1 MARPAARTSPSLQEM
16 QVALTRWQD
25 VLMHI
30 SSAWGEP
37 GVPTWHGPVVM
48 ARYRMD
54 ALAAAQEIAALLER
68 MRHNG
73 GTPNG
78 APNGGAPRGGA
89 RSLRPAAGWGHPAS
103 IETARGGSPGG

>member
-1 MARPAARTSPSLQEM
+1 MAQSAAHSTQTQQEM
-16 QVALTRWQD
+16 QAALSRWQD

-68 MRHNG
+68 LSH
-73 GTPNG
+73 
-78 APNGGAPRGGA
+78 NGGAPPLRA
-89 RSLRPAAGWGHPAS
+89 RRLKPNLGL
-103 IETARGGSPGG
+103 GSPRFH

>member
-1 MARPAARTSPSLQEM
+1 MARPAARTSPTLQEM
-16 QVALTRWQD
+16 QVALSRWQD

-68 MRHNG
+68 MSRNA
-73 GTPNG
+73 G
-78 APNGGAPRGGA
+78 APNGGAPPGRAG
-89 RSLRPAAGWGHPAS
+89 SLRPAAGWNHPAS

>member
-1 MARPAARTSPSLQEM
+1 MAQFAARTTPTQQEM
-16 QVALTRWQD
+16 QAALSRWQD

-68 MRHNG
+68 LSHG
-73 GTPNG
+73 KG
-78 APNGGAPRGGA
+78 APPLRARRPAP
-89 RSLRPAAGWGHPAS
+89 SLRL
-103 IETARGGSPGG
+103 GSPRLH

>member
-16 QVALTRWQD
+16 QVALAHWQD

-68 MRHNG
+68 MSHNG
-73 GTPNG
+73 G
-78 APNGGAPRGGA
+78 APNGGAPPGGA
-89 RSLRPAAGWGHPAS
+89 RSLRPAAGWDHPAS
-103 IETARGGSPGG
+103 IETAGGGSPGG